1 MKKKLKA
8 KFEEKKQKQ
17 KTNLNFF
24 LYVSIRVIPQSNF
37 WLNEQIEKTRMN
49 YGTLIISF
57 E

>member
-1 MKKKLKA
+1 MKKNLKQNL
-8 KFEEKKQKQ
+8 KKKKQQQ